1 MDALSRKVEQL
12 TAENKELRKKIAGLE
27 KQAKEAIKKAEESD
41 QLKSAFLANMSYTIR
56 TPMNTILGF
65 LDLLKQPDLDV
76 AQKEDFIR
84 IVNKSAQ
91 RLLGTINDIVEI
103 SLIESGQSE
112 VHISEVNI
120 EEVMG
125 QYLMFLQPQAEEKG
139 ITLRIS
145 EQIKDEGALIRTDK
159 YKLDGTMINLINNAI
174 KFTREGTIEIGNY
187 LRRNSLVF
195 YVKDT
200 GEGIPANRL
209 DAIFDR
215 FVQAD
220 MNLPRAQEGSGLGL
234 AIAREYI
241 RMLNGKI
248 WVESEQG
255 QGSTFYFSIP
265 YNPAKRAKVA
275 AETVEVSQERAPE
288 VYTVL
293 IAEDDELSFHFL
305 EVILKKE
312 SFRIIRTET
321 GEETVQALRD
331 NPDIAIVLMDIKM
344 PGMDGLQ
351 ATRVIRKFDKN
362 IPIIAQTAHALDGD
376 REKALEVGCND
387 YLSKPIKR
395 DELLKAVSHYIKFR
409 SNNRG

>member
-12 TAENKELRKKIAGLE
+12 AAENKELRKKIAGLE
-27 KQAKEAIKKAEESD
+27 KQTKKAILKAEESD
-41 QLKSAFLANMSYTIR
+41 KLKSAFLANMSYMIR

-65 LDLLKQPDLDV
+65 LDLLKQPDLEG
-76 AQKEDFIR
+76 AQKAEFIS

-125 QYLMFLQPQAEEKG
+125 QYLMFLKPQAEEKG
-139 ITLRIS
+139 LALRIS

-159 YKLDGTMINLINNAI
+159 YKLDGTLISLINNAI
-174 KFTREGTIEIGNY
+174 KFTQEGYIEFGNY
-187 LRRNSLVF
+187 IERNSLVF
-195 YVKDT
+195 YVMDT
-200 GEGIPANRL
+200 GEGIPASRL
-209 DAIFDR
+209 NTIFER

-220 MNLPRAQEGSGLGL
+220 MNLPRAQQGSGLGL
-234 AIAREYI
+234 TIAREYI
-241 RMLNGKI
+241 KMLNGKI
-248 WVESEQG
+248 WVESEPG
-255 QGSTFYFSIP
+255 KGSTFYFSIP
-265 YNPAKRAKVA
+265 YNPVRKAKAVADTPDVAK
-275 AETVEVSQERAPE
+275 EPEPE

-293 IAEDDELSFHFL
+293 IAEDDDLSYHFL
-305 EVILKKE
+305 EVILKPQL
-312 SFRIIRTET
+312 FRIMRTET
-321 GEETVQALRD
+321 GEDTVQAIKD
-331 NPDIAIVLMDIKM
+331 NPDIAMILMDIKM

-351 ATRVIRKFDKN
+351 ATRRIRKFNKN

-387 YLSKPIKR
+387 YISKPIKR
-395 DELLKAVSHYIKFR
+395 DELLRVVGHYVKFR
-409 SNNRG
+409 L